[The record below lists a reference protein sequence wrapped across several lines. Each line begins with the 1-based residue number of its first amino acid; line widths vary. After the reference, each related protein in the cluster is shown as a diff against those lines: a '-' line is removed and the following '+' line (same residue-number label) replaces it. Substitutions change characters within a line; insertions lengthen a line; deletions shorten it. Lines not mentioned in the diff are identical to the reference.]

1 MADIYPSSQLP
12 SFAESYLNYM
22 YTVKG
27 KSANTVKEYFYD
39 LRLFLKFFYA
49 KFNKLNM
56 DDDFSIKDFSVDLL
70 NKITL
75 FDLFEYMAYL
85 RSERHLE
92 SSGRAR
98 KTASIKSFFKY
109 CYFTAKIIDNNVA
122 AELDS
127 PKIPK
132 RLPKYLELDE
142 SKKLLSSVPESG
154 SKFTVRDY
162 CILTLFLN
170 CGLRLSELASINIK
184 DIRQD
189 SLYVVGKGNKE
200 RTIYLNNSC
209 LEAINSYLSVR
220 PHDKVKDR
228 DALFLSDRKQRIS
241 VKTIQYIVKKYIK
254 AAGLDENKYSVH
266 KLRHTAATLMYQHGH
281 VNIRELQMILG
292 HESISTTEIYTHI
305 NSEALKS
312 AVNSNPLADFS
323 VDFGDLDKDYEQI
336 DD

>member
-1 MADIYPSSQLP
+1 MAEIFPSKQLP
-12 SFAESYLNYM
+12 SFAESYLHYM

-39 LRLFLKFFYA
+39 LRLFFRYIYA
-49 KFNKLNM
+49 RENRLNM
-56 DDDFSIKDFSVDLL
+56 DDDIDVSNFDLQLL
-70 NKITL
+70 NRITL

-92 SSGRAR
+92 SAGRAR

-109 CYFTAKIIDNNVA
+109 CYFTAKILDNNVA

-132 RLPKYLELDE
+132 KLPRYLELDE

-154 SKFTVRDY
+154 CKFSVRDY

-170 CGLRLSELASINIK
+170 CGLRLSELASINLK
-184 DIRQD
+184 DIRED
-189 SLYVVGKGNKE
+189 TLYVVGKGNKE
-200 RTIYLNNSC
+200 RTIYLNASC
-209 LEAINSYLSVR
+209 LEAINSYLAVR
-220 PHDKVKDR
+220 PHDNVKDR
-228 DALFLSDRKQRIS
+228 EALFLSGRSQRIS
-241 VKTIQYIVKKYIK
+241 VKTIQYIVKKYLK

-305 NSEALKS
+305 NSEALRS
-312 AVNSNPLADFS
+312 AVNSNPLASFS
-323 VDFGDLDKDYEQI
+323 VDFPEIDDDEQI
-336 DD
+336 NE

>member
-1 MADIYPSSQLP
+1 MAEIYPSKQLP
-12 SFAESYLNYM
+12 PFAESYLNYM

-39 LRLFLKFFYA
+39 LRIFFRYIYA
-49 KFNKLNM
+49 KENNLNY
-56 DDDFSIKDFSVDLL
+56 DDDFSVVDFSTDLL
-70 NKITL
+70 NKVTL
-75 FDLFEYMAYL
+75 FDLFSYMAYL
-85 RSERHLE
+85 RSDRHLE

-109 CYFTAKIIDNNVA
+109 CNSTAKIIDTNVA

-154 SKFTVRDY
+154 SKFSVRDY

-189 SLYVVGKGNKE
+189 SLYVIGKGNKE
-200 RTIYLNNSC
+200 RTIYLNKSC
-209 LEAINSYLSVR
+209 LEAINSYLAVR

-228 DALFLSDRKQRIS
+228 DALFLSGRNQRIS
-241 VKTIQYIVKKYIK
+241 VKTIQYIVKKYLK
-254 AAGLDENKYSVH
+254 AAGLDDTKYSVH

-305 NSEALKS
+305 NSDALKS
-312 AVNSNPLADFS
+312 AVNSNPLADFT
-323 VDFGDLDKDYEQI
+323 VDFPDIDEDIEQF